1 MVVEGE
7 ALLLTIIPGSSRGL
21 SGSDREP
28 PPPPP
33 PPPTPTPAPGLPVA
47 CRSGPEGC
55 RGEMGVAELVGESN
69 CVESISNGEILPPW
83 EEPANVC
90 ASTHYSMAEFIKIV
104 KGNNTTNTVY
114 MCFCLYAC
122 RCV

>member
-7 ALLLTIIPGSSRGL
+7 TLFLTIIPGSSRGL
-21 SGSDREP
+21 SGSDRE
-28 PPPPP
+28 PPPP

-69 CVESISNGEILPPW
+69 CVVSISNGEILPPW
-83 EEPANVC
+83 EEPAHTMC
-90 ASTHYSMAEFIKIV
+90 AHI
-104 KGNNTTNTVY
+104 NTL
-114 MCFCLYAC
+114 LYGRIHQNCHRQQYNKHCIDTC
-122 RCV
+122 RYTCR